1 MKALFLTRNKT
12 SVQMGTRYEQGRG
25 RANFIFEAVF
35 KAGLQRRRRA
45 NVQGFR
51 KNRGLGQN
59 FKY

>member
-12 SVQMGTRYEQGRG
+12 SVQMGTRYEREGG
-25 RANFIFEAVF
+25 GANFIFEAVF
-35 KAGLQRRRRA
+35 KAGLQRRQCA

-51 KNRGLGQN
+51 KNRELGQN

>member
-1 MKALFLTRNKT
+1 MKALCLTRNKT
-12 SVQMGTRYEQGRG
+12 SVQMGARYEREGG
-25 RANFIFEAVF
+25 RANFIFEVVF

-51 KNRGLGQN
+51 KNRELEQN

>member
-12 SVQMGTRYEQGRG
+12 SMQMGTRYERG
-25 RANFIFEAVF
+25 GGANFIFKAVF
-35 KAGLQRRRRA
+35 KAGLQRRQYA

-51 KNRGLGQN
+51 KNRELEQN

>member
-12 SVQMGTRYEQGRG
+12 SVQMGTRHERGRG

-35 KAGLQRRRRA
+35 KTVLQRRRRV

-51 KNRGLGQN
+51 KNRELGQN

>member
-12 SVQMGTRYEQGRG
+12 SVQMGARYEREGG

-35 KAGLQRRRRA
+35 KAGPQKRQYA

-51 KNRGLGQN
+51 KNRELEQK